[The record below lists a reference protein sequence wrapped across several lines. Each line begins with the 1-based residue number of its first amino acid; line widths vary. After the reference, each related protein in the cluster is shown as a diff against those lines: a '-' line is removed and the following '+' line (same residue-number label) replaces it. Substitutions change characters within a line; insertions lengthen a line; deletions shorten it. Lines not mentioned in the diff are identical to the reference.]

1 MAQCFQVF
9 GPVDITLIAPKLFL
23 KEVRDMEAVSRLEG
37 EVLENDT
44 GHVLMENS
52 QDSTPPEVPQ
62 LLSSGLGPVSRSSR

>member
-1 MAQCFQVF
+1 MFS
-9 GPVDITLIAPKLFL
+9 PVDIALIAPKLFL

-52 QDSTPPEVPQ
+52 QDSTPPEDHQ